1 MKKLLT
7 MIEHATDFGSFR
19 SRIHLFP
26 FLLKIIMYII
36 PALIL
41 GHYTDVI
48 VKKIKSRKTLGDNE
62 LYYII
67 YQSLINVVTLYVFI
81 LFLPD
86 FASEFQ
92 RTISGGYFVVLYFGM
107 QTNYIEMLKE
117 YMHTNSFI

>member
-19 SRIHLFP
+19 SRNHLFP
-26 FLLKIIMYII
+26 FMLKIIMYII

-48 VKKIKSRKTLGDNE
+48 VKKMKTHKTLGENE
-62 LYYII
+62 LYYIL
-67 YQSLINVVTLYVFI
+67 YQSLINVVTLYIFV

-117 YMHTNSFI
+117 YMLMNSFI

>member
-36 PALIL
+36 PAIIL

-48 VKKIKSRKTLGDNE
+48 VKKMKSVQKLQCTT
-62 LYYII
+62 IP
-67 YQSLINVVTLYVFI
+67 QSTAAHPVN
-81 LFLPD
+81 
-86 FASEFQ
+86 
-92 RTISGGYFVVLYFGM
+92 
-107 QTNYIEMLKE
+107 
-117 YMHTNSFI
+117 